1 MALEDDYLLC
11 EEDDFK
17 DYSELS
23 RFRALDF
30 NKDKSD
36 RWEKVPDFF
45 DDYKTEDDLH
55 SGEEDEGTS

>member
-1 MALEDDYLLC
+1 MLEDDYLIHD
-11 EEDDFK
+11 EDEFT

-45 DDYKTEDDLH
+45 DDYKTEDQLH
-55 SGEEDEGTS
+55 LEDEDESTS